1 MSRFCHNCGTELPDD
16 AVFCSGCGTRVKL
29 AETPKAE
36 PVQAEVEVPK
46 AEPVQAEV
54 ETPKVEPVQ
63 AEVEAPKA
71 EPVQAEVVTPKV
83 EPAQPDVEAPKPEP
97 IQPTMSEP
105 YIGGNSFNQN
115 VSSTQPIP
123 GFGAPGG
130 TPKKDKPKKKKTGLI
145 VSFVLVFLLAAGAA
159 TVWFLDQKGI
169 IEIFPKEEESTYKE
183 AIDLYV
189 KGLEH
194 QDIDTFL
201 DAYGS
206 FLVDDFANGAGTEF
220 MEEVYEQYEDEV
232 GSEIKIKYEVT
243 KEKEYSES
251 KLKDLQQDLEEDYDL
266 KATIEKAYDITT
278 EFTIEGEDGTT
289 DDKVKF
295 LVVEINGQWYLA
307 EFDD

>member
-36 PVQAEVEVPK
+36 PVQAEVE
-46 AEPVQAEV
+46 
-54 ETPKVEPVQ
+54 
-63 AEVEAPKA
+63 APKA

-83 EPAQPDVEAPKPEP
+83 EPVQPEVEAPKAEP
-97 IQPTMSEP
+97 VQSTMSEP

-115 VSSTQPIP
+115 VSSSQQIPPTQPIP

-130 TPKKDKPKKKKTGLI
+130 NPKKDKTKKKKTGLI
-145 VSFVLVFLLAAGAA
+145 ISFVLVFLLAAGAA

-189 KGLEH
+189 KGLEN

-206 FLVDDFANGAGTEF
+206 FLVDDFADGAGTEF

-232 GSEIKIKYEVT
+232 GSEIKIKYEIT